1 MTTLILTYAPGDRML
16 INGTSIQ
23 FCTKG
28 KLALTSHA
36 RFLLG
41 KQIMH
46 AEDAYTP
53 LRKLY
58 LALQEAY
65 VGPDADHE
73 HAVDAA
79 VGLYCEIGLIGGDR
93 LAQAMVL
100 AHEGKFYPALKIV
113 RDLIRE
119 EDGARACV
127 SAGEAA

>member
-16 INGTSIQ
+16 INGTSMQ

-36 RFLLG
+36 RFLIG
-41 KQIMH
+41 KQVMLVD
-46 AEDAYTP
+46 DAATP

-65 VGPDADHE
+65 VGPDEIRE
-73 HAVDAA
+73 HSMDVAVS
-79 VGLYCEIGLIGGDR
+79 LYWETGVIDDDR
-93 LAQAMVL
+93 LAQAMALVR
-100 AHEGKFYPALKIV
+100 EGKFYPALKIV

-119 EDGARACV
+119 EDAARACV